1 MRSRLNGK
9 RERRNANIQDL
20 RTRRAADGDVRS
32 PAEFQRHVAVMSNEQ
47 IGGRATRKQRPLWQ
61 LPLVTA
67 LVFVAAIL
75 VLYPSP
81 PG

>member
-1 MRSRLNGK
+1 MSGNP
-9 RERRNANIQDL
+9 I
-20 RTRRAADGDVRS
+20 
-32 PAEFQRHVAVMSNEQ
+32 AEKMP
-47 IGGRATRKQRPLWQ
+47 RKPRPVWQ

-75 VLYPSP
+75 VLYPST